1 MRDIEHPDVTQAQR
15 TGYPKVQMAAQPK
28 HCGTDIY
35 GSEILAGDAIILLP
49 NGEILLEENL
59 EDYLIEYIGA
69 VFKTAK

>member
-28 HCGTDIY
+28 HYGTDIY
-35 GSEILAGDAIILLP
+35 GSEILAGDAIIFLP

-69 VFKTAK
+69 VFETAK

>member
-1 MRDIEHPDVTQAQR
+1 MREIEHPDVTQAQR
-15 TGYPKVQMAAQPK
+15 TGYPKVQVVAQPK